1 MFILSGGGKLNYLG
15 SKNWIEQ
22 QMEKSNTLQVNTY
35 YFLIYEYIVLI
46 KFFYFAIKNHL
57 CFRMCH
63 LYCV

>member
-1 MFILSGGGKLNYLG
+1 MFILSGGGKLNYIG

-22 QMEKSNTLQVNTY
+22 QMEKSNTLQVIKKY
-35 YFLIYEYIVLI
+35 MFLNMLKNFKLKIYC
-46 KFFYFAIKNHL
+46 L